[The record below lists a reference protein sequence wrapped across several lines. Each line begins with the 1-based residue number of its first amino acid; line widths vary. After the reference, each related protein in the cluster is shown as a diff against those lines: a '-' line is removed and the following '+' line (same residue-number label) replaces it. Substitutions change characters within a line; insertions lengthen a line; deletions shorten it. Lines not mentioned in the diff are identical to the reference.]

1 VNHDYHTAVDNAI
14 DGTDAERVHV
24 EMQAVG
30 YLGSKVHEQ
39 AVAVHTGYLQ
49 GDGVGEA
56 YAVDGNGGV
65 RVFHYRGGRGVVGIV
80 YANDVV
86 AILAGKAYCLGART
100 AMQGDVL
107 VLVSLSLVS
116 MNPDSYYLSA
126 WQRFA

>member
-1 VNHDYHTAVDNAI
+1 VHHDDHTTVYDAVDGAN
-14 DGTDAERVHV
+14 TERVHV
-24 EMQAVG
+24 EVQSVS
-30 YLGSKVHEQ
+30 YLGGEVHEQ
-39 AVAVHTGYLQ
+39 TVTVHTGYLQ
-49 GDGVGEA
+49 SDRVGET
-56 YAVDGNGGV
+56 YAVDGYGSV
-65 RVFHYRGGRGVVGIV
+65 SVFHYRGGRGVVGIV